1 MMKIATARLRLR
13 EFREDDF
20 AALREIE
27 GDPEILR
34 YRSRKN
40 ISEEDTRKFLRD
52 CQHLQFTLGRM
63 NYPWAIVLRKEKNP
77 VGQVGLT
84 RIPEPTGEAFLWYS
98 LNRRY
103 WGRGIMT
110 EALAAVLEYGFDH
123 LGLSTIHADCHAEN
137 RASWRVM
144 ERAGLRRLDTRR
156 VENLRG
162 GTYIEYHYALTR
174 AEWATTSTSQQL
186 TE

>member
-1 MMKIATARLRLR
+1 
-13 EFREDDF
+13 
-20 AALREIE
+20 
-27 GDPEILR
+27 
-34 YRSRKN
+34 
-40 ISEEDTRKFLRD
+40 
-52 CQHLQFTLGRM
+52 
-63 NYPWAIVLRKEKNP
+63 
-77 VGQVGLT
+77 
-84 RIPEPTGEAFLWYS
+84 
-98 LNRRY
+98 
-103 WGRGIMT
+103 MT